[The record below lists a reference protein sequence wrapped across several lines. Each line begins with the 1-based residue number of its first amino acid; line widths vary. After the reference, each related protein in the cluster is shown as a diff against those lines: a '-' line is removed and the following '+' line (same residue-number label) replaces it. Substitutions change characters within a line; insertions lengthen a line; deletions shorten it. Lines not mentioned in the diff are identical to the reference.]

1 MNERRDQII
10 ELIKKEMIG
19 PDPIDWEGC
28 RQEDGEEILTVD
40 TPQNRYIAGILYPK
54 GVLDSEAEASRV
66 EGAREE
72 VKGDEEA
79 EEDRDR
85 EEADIEFMDDAEEL
99 INRSNAFQQSAMSIT
114 VAVQHGDRII
124 PVVSAGY
131 YLKVDSVD
139 PETEKKNTCFKRRP
153 VKWENDGNTIGLPTS
168 EKTLVKYPVGNT
180 KLQFDIT
187 LRMTKGNYSIYTFT
201 LENTYSSASKTNLD
215 TESFFQC
222 GFALQSEKGF
232 MPLPDSLKIN
242 VHDPDYLSNKMMY
255 RNVFNFAIGHGCAAD
270 WEEKEGK
277 VTRIET
283 AVFPSYEVKPIMP
296 SRIRGISLKMYDF
309 GPKGDFVHALGE
321 LAEMCDQYEKWIYEL
336 EEKRKGLEKYSETAE
351 RHIKNCKTCL
361 ARMREGILLLKND
374 EDVRIAFQYM
384 NLAMLEQQLHYHL
397 PLQKW
402 KETGDNEIELDQP
415 VKVLPDPDKP
425 DTWYDKEH
433 NHYGQWRPF
442 QIAFVLMNLKSMR
455 DRNCNEREIV
465 DLIWFPTGGGKTEA
479 YLGLSAY
486 TIFIRRLMN
495 KEDSGTAII
504 MRYTLRLLTA
514 QQYERASAM
523 ICACESIRQKHSD
536 LFGSNRISIGL
547 WVGGDTTPNRMDEA
561 MSAYSQLMSGKTEEN
576 PFVMLKCPWCGAQMG
591 VFKSEKGTTKLPGYY
606 RYKGKGGKYAFQ
618 FKCSNSANNCP
629 FSRIDSPLPL
639 YVIDETIYEKKPTL
653 LLGTVDK
660 FATLPMRP
668 QAQGLFGYED
678 GTKVTAPDLIIQDEL
693 HLISGPL
700 GSMVGHYETLISELC
715 TIHTPNGD
723 IKPKIIASTATIS
736 RAREQCNALYACGRE
751 NVFQFPPSGLD
762 AGNSFFAYEDKEKQG
777 RKYVGILASGSP
789 SDTTTAIRL
798 YATLLYAARQI
809 EVEKE
814 SDRDA
819 YWTNIG
825 YFNSLRELGQA
836 ATWIHADIDN
846 YLDVIYKRHFL
857 HKRYEKEEYRNH
869 RRYIYRDEELT
880 SRIAGDKVSASLS
893 NLNIAYTGQ
902 KDEKGV
908 IADPPIDICLATNM
922 ISVGLDVPRLGLMT
936 VNGQPKTTSEYIQT
950 TSRVGRDQRNAP
962 GLVFTL
968 YRPGRARDKSHYEH
982 FHDYH
987 SKLYCSVEPTSVT
1000 PFSSPVRERAIHAL
1014 LVGMF
1019 RLEAGKA
1026 YNAASPKLP
1035 KEAIIEY
1042 AKKVIRDRIVQVEK
1056 EELDDS
1062 MKYIKQFLEDWEDW
1076 NPAVWEG
1083 VKMPPDFVS
1092 YKEDIPLIYPAGTQP
1107 SPKWDGRGKET
1118 PTSMRNVDA
1127 ECEARILTH
1136 RYKAKEEM

>member
-1 MNERRDQII
+1 MKDRRDQII

-28 RQEDGEEILTVD
+28 RQEDGEEILMID
-40 TPQNRYIAGILYPK
+40 SPQNRYIAGILYPK

-72 VKGDEEA
+72 TSEDEET
-79 EEDRDR
+79 EEDIDR
-85 EEADIEFMDDAEEL
+85 EEADIEFIDDAEEL
-99 INRSNAFQQSAMSIT
+99 INRSNAMQQSAMSMT
-114 VAVQHGDRII
+114 VAICHGDKII

-139 PETEKKNTCFKRRP
+139 SEGERKNTIFKRRP
-153 VKWENDGNTIGLPTS
+153 VKWENENISIVLPTS
-168 EKTLVKYPVGNT
+168 EKTVVKYPVAST
-180 KLQFDIT
+180 KLQLDIT

-201 LENTYSSASKTNLD
+201 LENTYSSTSKSNLD
-215 TESFFQC
+215 TNSFFQC
-222 GFALQSEKGF
+222 GFTLQSEKGF
-232 MPLPDSLKIN
+232 MPLPDNREID
-242 VHDPDYLSNKMMY
+242 VHDPDYLSNRMMY

-296 SRIRGISLKMYDF
+296 SQIRGISLRMYDF
-309 GPKGDFVHALGE
+309 GPGGEFIHAVNE
-321 LAEMCDQYEKWIYEL
+321 LTEMCNQYEEWIHEL
-336 EEKRKGLEKYSETAE
+336 ENKKNELTEYSETAE
-351 RHIKNCKTCL
+351 RHIINCKMCL
-361 ARMREGILLLKND
+361 DRMREGIVLLKDD
-374 EDVRIAFQYM
+374 EDVRTAFQYM

-402 KETGDNEIELDQP
+402 KETDGDEIELDQP
-415 VKVLPDPDKP
+415 VKILPDPDNP
-425 DTWYDKEH
+425 ETWYDREH

-442 QIAFVLMNLKSMR
+442 QIAFILMNLKSMR
-455 DRNCNEREIV
+455 NRNCSDREIV

-486 TIFIRRLMN
+486 TIFIRRLLN

-523 ICACESIRQKHSD
+523 ICACESIRLKHSD
-536 LFGSNRISIGL
+536 HFGKNRISIGL
-547 WVGGDTTPNRMDEA
+547 WVGGDTTPNKMSDA
-561 MSAYSQLMSGKTEEN
+561 MIAYNQLKSGKSEEN

-591 VFKSEKGTTKLPGYY
+591 VFKSEKGVISLQGYY

-618 FKCSNSANNCP
+618 FRCSNSGNNCL
-629 FSRIDSPLPL
+629 FSRPDSPLPL
-639 YVIDETIYEKKPTL
+639 YIIDEDIYEKKPSL

-700 GSMVGHYETLISELC
+700 GSMVGLYETLVSELC
-715 TIHTPNGD
+715 TIHTPDGD

-736 RAREQCNALYACGRE
+736 RAREQCNALYACGRD

-777 RKYVGILASGSP
+777 RKYVGILTSGLS

-798 YATLLYAARQI
+798 YATLLYAAKQI
-809 EVEKE
+809 DVEQE

-819 YWTNIG
+819 YWTNVG

-846 YLDVIYKRHFL
+846 YLDVIYRRHFL
-857 HKRYEKEEYRNH
+857 HKRYEKE
-869 RRYIYRDEELT
+869 DT
-880 SRIAGDKVSASLS
+880 FA
-893 NLNIAYTGQ
+893 
-902 KDEKGV
+902 
-908 IADPPIDICLATNM
+908 
-922 ISVGLDVPRLGLMT
+922 
-936 VNGQPKTTSEYIQT
+936 
-950 TSRVGRDQRNAP
+950 
-962 GLVFTL
+962 
-968 YRPGRARDKSHYEH
+968 
-982 FHDYH
+982 
-987 SKLYCSVEPTSVT
+987 
-1000 PFSSPVRERAIHAL
+1000 
-1014 LVGMF
+1014 
-1019 RLEAGKA
+1019 
-1026 YNAASPKLP
+1026 
-1035 KEAIIEY
+1035 
-1042 AKKVIRDRIVQVEK
+1042 
-1056 EELDDS
+1056 
-1062 MKYIKQFLEDWEDW
+1062 
-1076 NPAVWEG
+1076 
-1083 VKMPPDFVS
+1083 
-1092 YKEDIPLIYPAGTQP
+1092 
-1107 SPKWDGRGKET
+1107 
-1118 PTSMRNVDA
+1118 
-1127 ECEARILTH
+1127 
-1136 RYKAKEEM
+1136 